1 MDRLVLLVM
10 ALAIF
15 GLVIVTANRLN
26 AAASAAASSVIVS
39 IGMTDTLVVLLVAA
53 ATAAALALWP
63 SEAT

>member
-26 AAASAAASSVIVS
+26 VAASAASSVIVS

-53 ATAAALALWP
+53 ALALWP